1 MTKTDDFLSSS
12 EKFKLESADRNIGAW
27 IRKFSDG
34 SNQDWISAENSLMRI
49 LLDYALINPDSLEEP
64 EGSSLEKIAN
74 TIARS
79 LGNCGRTTEYST
91 DYLVTLAALSYGT
104 AGNFPSAAVFANQ
117 AKKNNQKMGVAEKW
131 MIEVLSSKKFILKDT
146 NPPPDFI
153 SYCILMDQALLS
165 GQETDFEQARQAL
178 DRACKASLDNID
190 RTDKFLLLFWKQIHK
205 RFEQLSA
212 TRVLREIGFQNQAFI
227 EALREETLML
237 YPSQVHTLKKFPL
250 TQPGNPVFISLP
262 TSTGKSLLGEIAL
275 VSSLMWD
282 KNRWLAVY
290 LAPYRALT
298 DQLQARMKKRL
309 RKIGISCVIRR
320 GGYLSDETALDDG
333 KRTILV
339 ATPEAFDSLLRTKPE
354 YYKKISACVFDEFH
368 LVEQQQRGLRYEGLL
383 ARFLSGAA
391 GVTPPKIVAL
401 SAVIQDTESIKEWL
415 KISDDNISK
424 LPWIPTSRRL
434 AIVSP
439 SGQAQYFCP
448 GENIRDDKDGEIIWK
463 GQIQLKHKVNRYPI
477 TPPERQ
483 NIVENIAAI
492 SVDQWKRF
500 EKPVLVLASIRNQTR
515 LIARAISTML
525 EPQTDTTAYAL
536 AQEISSRYPYL
547 YTLQNS
553 LKYKVAYHNASLPD
567 WVRSQLEKLIQNREL
582 NLVAA
587 TTTLAEG
594 VDLPFRSV
602 VLAGWKH
609 WLFGKSQ
616 PMPSLLFRNI
626 SGRCGRAWEYVEG
639 DTLIVDSPDKE
650 IETFTER
657 NRFYV
662 DNYIKPKSYRLR
674 SSLEI
679 DSLANQP
686 ISSESQSTLESQYIA
701 YIDACDK
708 VEGIEARFSESLFAS
723 TSDEIKTLTFSII
736 NEFTNKMLFEEK
748 FPVLQRNSPLHLTD
762 FGKIALA
769 TGLSPRSG
777 VLLAG
782 FVTTYSEIPV
792 SKAHLTRLS
801 KKKIYWEAI
810 PVSLWQRCRQIQ
822 EIEHHQIGQ
831 WGFPVKEENFI
842 NLLLAWISGVPIE
855 IIAYDTL
862 LSSNKKTVKPWFDV
876 QTETIP
882 SNFEEDID
890 QVAVFCKQY
899 LSERWSWVLRGAA
912 IISQNINEPLIQSN
926 QLSNLAKRFQHG
938 VRHIATATLLE
949 YGNCPV
955 DRAKL
960 DWLISSFL
968 EVNTSVE
975 IIDTKAFKEWI
986 SKGADSIPQIPIIP
1000 GFPKI
1005 KVTETDISLVLD
1017 FLEKNIREVIEE

>member
-1 MTKTDDFLSSS
+1 MTKPIDLINSAEIFG
-12 EKFKLESADRNIGAW
+12 LEAADRSIGAW
-27 IRKFSDG
+27 IRKFADG
-34 SNQDWISAENSLMRI
+34 SDQDWIFAENSLMRI
-49 LLDYALINPDSLEEP
+49 LLDYALISPDDLEDP
-64 EGSSLEKIAN
+64 TGNSFEKIAN
-74 TIARS
+74 TIARAV
-79 LGNCGRTTEYST
+79 GNCGRTTEYST
-91 DYLVTLAALSYGT
+91 DYLVTLAALSYAA

-117 AKKNNQKMGVAEKW
+117 AKKNNKGTGIAEKW
-131 MIEVLSSKKFILKDT
+131 MIEVLSSKRFVLKDT

-165 GQETDFEQARQAL
+165 GQETDFEQARQEL
-178 DRACKASLDNID
+178 ERACKVSLENID
-190 RTDKFLLLFWKQIHK
+190 RTDKFLLLFWKQIHT

-212 TRVLREIGFQNQAFI
+212 TCVLREIGFQNQAFI

-237 YPSQVHTLKKFPL
+237 YPSQVHTLKEFPL
-250 TQPGNPVFISLP
+250 TQPGDPVFISLP
-262 TSTGKSLLGEIAL
+262 TSTGKSLLGEMAL

-298 DQLQARMKKRL
+298 DQLQTRMRNRL

-320 GGYLSDETALDDG
+320 GGYLSDETILDDG
-333 KRTILV
+333 KRTILI
-339 ATPEAFDSLLRTKPE
+339 ATPESFDSLLRTKPE

-401 SAVIQDTESIKEWL
+401 SAVIQDTESIKKWL
-415 KISDDNISK
+415 KISDDKVSR

-439 SGQAQYFCP
+439 SGEAQYFCP
-448 GENIRDDKDGEIIWK
+448 GENIHNDKDGEIIWK

-477 TPPERQ
+477 TLPERQ
-483 NIVENIAAI
+483 NIIENIAAI

-500 EKPVLVLASIRNQTR
+500 EKPILVLASIRNQTR
-515 LIARAISTML
+515 LIARAIATML
-525 EPQTDTTAYAL
+525 EPEVDTNAYAL
-536 AQEISSRYPYL
+536 AQEISSRYPFL
-547 YTLQNS
+547 YTLQNC
-553 LKYKVAYHNASLPD
+553 LKYRVAYHNASLPD

-650 IETFTER
+650 MNTYLER
-657 NRFYV
+657 YKFYF
-662 DNYIKPKSYRLR
+662 DSYIRPRPYRLR

-679 DSLANQP
+679 DNLLNQP

-701 YIDACDK
+701 YIDACEK
-708 VEGIEARFSESLFAS
+708 VDGIEERFSEALYAG
-723 TSDEIKTLTFSII
+723 TDDETKTLSNSLIDK
-736 NEFTNKMLFEEK
+736 FTHDMLGETK
-748 FPVLQRNSPLHLTD
+748 FPVLQRNSPLQLTD
-762 FGKIALA
+762 FGKVALA
-769 TGLSPRSG
+769 TGLSPKSG
-777 VLLAG
+777 ILLAN
-782 FVTTYSEIPV
+782 FLTTYSQTLPSIPM
-792 SKAHLTRLS
+792 SKRLS
-801 KKKIYWEAI
+801 KYAIKWESI
-810 PVSLWQRCRQIQ
+810 PVGIWQQCRQLQ
-822 EIEHHQIGQ
+822 EIQYYRIGQ
-831 WGFPVKEENFI
+831 RGFPVKEENFI
-842 NLLLAWISGVPIE
+842 DVVLAWISGVPVE
-855 IIAYDTL
+855 VIAYIT
-862 LSSNKKTVKPWFDV
+862 LSSPNKKVIRPWF
-876 QTETIP
+876 QNETDELP

-890 QVAVFCKQY
+890 QIAVFCKQY
-899 LSERWSWVLRGAA
+899 LSEQWAWVLRGAT
-912 IISQNINEPLIQSN
+912 IISQNIANPLIQSSILN
-926 QLSNLAKRFQHG
+926 DMAIRFQYG
-938 VRHIATATLLE
+938 VKHIATANLLE

-960 DWLISSFL
+960 DWLISSFQPMN
-968 EVNTSVE
+968 VAVE
-975 IIDTKAFKEWI
+975 IIEIKAFREWL
-986 SKGADSIPQIPIIP
+986 SKGLDSIPQMSVFP

-1005 KVTETDISLVLD
+1005 RVTQSDISQLAN
-1017 FLEKNIREVIEE
+1017 FLESIREVSED